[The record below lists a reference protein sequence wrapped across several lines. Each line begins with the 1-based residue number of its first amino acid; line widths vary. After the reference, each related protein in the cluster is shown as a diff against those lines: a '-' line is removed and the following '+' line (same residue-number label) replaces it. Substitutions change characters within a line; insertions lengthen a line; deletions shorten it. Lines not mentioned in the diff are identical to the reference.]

1 MWVDTVG
8 LLKEAVMQLYTLH
21 DSPANLKPWQQ
32 RHVWESVNTEGT
44 SSDLDVEAQELLWLE
59 QARRGDQAAFSRLVE
74 AYQRPVY
81 NLAYRMLGN
90 ASEAEEAAQE
100 TFVRMYTKL
109 HTFQSDR
116 KLASWVL
123 SIASHYCIDLLRR
136 RRITWLSLDDD
147 PVASVLSS
155 RQLNPEEFA
164 LRREAQDEVQDCI
177 AELEPGYRAPLI
189 LRYWQGLSYEEIAEV
204 MGITVSAVKSRL
216 HRARLQIAG
225 RAQAHPVWGASGLA
239 LR

>member
-1 MWVDTVG
+1 
-8 LLKEAVMQLYTLH
+8 
-21 DSPANLKPWQQ
+21 
-32 RHVWESVNTEGT
+32 VNTEDTGGAL
-44 SSDLDVEAQELLWLE
+44 DLDAQELHWLE
-59 QARRGDQAAFSRLVE
+59 QARHGDQAAFSRLVE

-81 NLAYRMLGN
+81 NLSYRMLGS
-90 ASEAEEAAQE
+90 AAEAEEAAQE
-100 TFVRMYTKL
+100 TFVRLYTKL
-109 HTFQSDR
+109 HTFQADR

-123 SIASHYCIDLLRR
+123 SIASHYCIDRLRR

-147 PVASVLSS
+147 PISS
-155 RQLNPEEFA
+155 ILPSHQPNPEELA
-164 LRREAQDEVQDCI
+164 LRREACDAVQDCI

-204 MGITVSAVKSRL
+204 MGISVSAVKSRL

-225 RAQAHPVWGASGLA
+225 RAQVHPALVASTLV